1 MDMSAV
7 RAVAFDCDGVLADA
21 GSSWAV
27 IHSHFGTGDPNLLKA
42 FLNKELTDEEFMR
55 EDIRL
60 WKSVQ
65 SRIHRDELFRCYS
78 GVRLMDGAREVV
90 SELKER
96 GIHVVIISAGVDL
109 FVATIAGMLKVDDWA
124 ANGFEYD
131 GEGYLLDEGICR
143 VSAWDKGEMVSK
155 LNRILGIHPS
165 EIVSVG
171 DNSMDLS
178 MQIEGSRFIGFN
190 PAREE
195 AHSAFADAGV
205 PVVLGND
212 LRDIWPILF
221 PGETIGE

>member
-1 MDMSAV
+1 MKWDLII
-7 RAVAFDCDGVLADA
+7 FDCDGVLADA

-60 WKSVQ
+60 WKAVQ

-124 ANGFEYD
+124 ANGFEWDED
-131 GEGYLLDEGICR
+131 GLLVKGLPTRVLTHNKGI
-143 VSAWDKGEMVSK
+143 MVEK
-155 LNRILGIHPS
+155 LARIYGFKPS

-171 DNSMDLS
+171 DSSTDLS
-178 MQIEGSRFIGFN
+178 MMIEGSQFIGFN
-190 PAREE
+190 PRRER
-195 AHSAFADAGV
+195 AKLAFQEAGV
-205 PVVLGND
+205 PIIEEGD
-212 LRDIWPILF
+212 LRLIWPLIF
-221 PGETIGE
+221 PGEDLPA

>member
-1 MDMSAV
+1 
-7 RAVAFDCDGVLADA
+7 
-21 GSSWAV
+21 
-27 IHSHFGTGDPNLLKA
+27 
-42 FLNKELTDEEFMR
+42 MR

-60 WKSVQ
+60 WKDVQ

-109 FVATIAGMLKVDDWA
+109 FVATVAGMLKVDDWA

-131 GEGYLLDEGICR
+131 DQGYLLDDGICR

-155 LNRILGIHPS
+155 LHRILGINPS

-178 MQIEGSRFIGFN
+178 MQIDGSRFIGFN

-195 AHSAFADAGV
+195 AYVAFADAGV
-205 PVVLGND
+205 L
-212 LRDIWPILF
+212 LF
-221 PGETIGE
+221 RY